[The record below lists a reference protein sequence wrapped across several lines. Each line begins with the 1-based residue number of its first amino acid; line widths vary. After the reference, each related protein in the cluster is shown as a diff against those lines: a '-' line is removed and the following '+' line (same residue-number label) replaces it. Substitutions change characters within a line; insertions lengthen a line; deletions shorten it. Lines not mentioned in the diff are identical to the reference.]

1 MNKNIRLLIEG
12 LYADLYDIEDQ
23 KNLDTDLAD

>member
-12 LYADLYDIEDQ
+12 LFDDLYDIEDQ